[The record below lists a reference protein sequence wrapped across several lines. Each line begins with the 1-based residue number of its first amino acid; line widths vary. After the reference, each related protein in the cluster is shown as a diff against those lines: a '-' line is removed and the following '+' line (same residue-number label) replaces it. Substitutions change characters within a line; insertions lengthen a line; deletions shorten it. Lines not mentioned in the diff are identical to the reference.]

1 MKGDYQKTFKKL
13 TLFLLLNPIPFNR
26 QSYKK
31 TKGAWNQWPVSHQV
45 TKQVQKKLLISYLL
59 SDKVWWCNVK
69 QFLSYSKTYTCKLMQ
84 ANSCHHKLIHFHLFF
99 WIWKCGKEE
108 EKLQKFKYLENK
120 KSFLDEI
127 KNISHSFWR
136 AVIWWINKNLTKK

>member
-1 MKGDYQKTFKKL
+1 MKGDYQKTLKKL
-13 TLFLLLNPIPFNR
+13 KVNFYFWIQSLLIDE
-26 QSYKK
+26 
-31 TKGAWNQWPVSHQV
+31 V
-45 TKQVQKKLLISYLL
+45 TKNKRGLEPVTSLSSGYKTSSKKIFISYLL

-84 ANSCHHKLIHFHLFF
+84 ANSWHHKLIHFHLFF

-108 EKLQKFKYLENK
+108 EKLQKFKYFENK

-136 AVIWWINKNLTKK
+136 AVIWWINKNLIKK